1 MITGWLVKL
10 VLGIAIVGFLAIE
23 LGTPV
28 IVRTQLDG
36 LAHDA
41 ADEAGF
47 VIRDRGSPE
56 AAQQAAAAI
65 AAKDDA
71 TVEAF
76 SVDEQ
81 GKVTVTLRKEARS
94 YLLKKWDRLK
104 GWYDIKKTATS
115 EGPR

>member
-10 VLGIAIVGFLAIE
+10 VVGIALAGFLLVE

-47 VIRDRGSPE
+47 AIRDRNSQE
-56 AAQQAAAAI
+56 TAKQAAVDI

-76 SVDEQ
+76 AVDDQ
-81 GKVTVTLRKEARS
+81 GRVTVTLRKEARS